1 MISIIKISDEELAD
15 IIKYAEDSGDL
26 LFKSDEK
33 LFLAKKKI
41 NDKTIYIEY
50 QKHDDSY
57 SVRKVYFH
65 KATIKRE
72 KE

>member
-1 MISIIKISDEELAD
+1 MIKISDEELID

-26 LFKSDEK
+26 LFESNEK

-50 QKHDDSY
+50 QKRDDFY
-57 SVRKVYFH
+57 NIRKVYFL
-65 KATIKRE
+65 KAAIKG
-72 KE
+72 KK

>member
-1 MISIIKISDEELAD
+1 MSTIKISDEELVD
-15 IIKYAEDSGDL
+15 VIRYAESSGDL

-41 NDKTIYIEY
+41 NDKMIYIEY

-57 SVRKVYFH
+57 SIRKVYFH
-65 KATIKRE
+65 KATIKRK